1 MLQAH
6 SLLWNYLWIA
16 PNILLLSLGLL
27 IWKRG
32 LARQFPA
39 FLVFAIVSAVGDLAA
54 FIADIA
60 PSVSAVNFWRVF
72 WAGILVESLLKFVV
86 IGEVFSRV
94 LKPYPSVGR
103 FGRVLISGFG
113 AVLVFVAALAAAYAH
128 TGNTARL
135 ISGFHILEQTVFIVE
150 LGLVIFVFLFA
161 SYFRLSWDRLSFGV
175 LLGFGFSACGY
186 LAAWAIVSNADPS
199 TQGRTLLDFLEM
211 GIYHFCV
218 LIWCYYLLVPQKSSA
233 PRSAPAL
240 PEHNLELWNRELER
254 LLQQ

>member
-1 MLQAH
+1 
-6 SLLWNYLWIA
+6 
-16 PNILLLSLGLL
+16 
-27 IWKRG
+27 
-32 LARQFPA
+32 
-39 FLVFAIVSAVGDLAA
+39 
-54 FIADIA
+54 
-60 PSVSAVNFWRVF
+60 VSAVNFWRVF